1 MELVMKKHIILTF
14 CTLLFTGLAANAED
28 LIVIAN
34 NNVTVSSVTRAEL
47 QNIFLG
53 KTVKWPDGKK
63 IKPVVLKEG
72 GTHEKFLNDLL
83 GKSTAQFDSYWKQVI
98 FTGKGRPPKTADS
111 EEEMVQF
118 VSDTGNAVG
127 YIDSGTAHADV
138 KKIEVK

>member
-1 MELVMKKHIILTF
+1 MELVMKKYIILTL
-14 CTLLFTGLAANAED
+14 CAVLFTGLAANAGD

-34 NNVTVSSVTRAEL
+34 KNVAISSMTRAEL

-53 KTVKWPDGKK
+53 KTVKWSGGKQ

-72 GTHEKFLNDLL
+72 STHEKFLNDFL
-83 GKSTAQFDSYWKQVI
+83 GKSTTAFDFYWKQVI
-98 FTGKGRPPKTADS
+98 FTGKGRPPKTTDS

-118 VSDTGNAVG
+118 VSATDDAVG

-138 KKIEVK
+138 KRIMVK